1 MFCDFWFFKIFSS
14 FVFLCKMKVPYNKRH
29 FEFWHEGA
37 VVKPPQREYCCFLTL
52 VQCNINAPKMSITD
66 NLLLTKSNI
75 CSIMDL
81 GGRTKEGVGEV
92 EEKFSDLINEECV
105 AGYKKDIIDLVN
117 EIDNVSILKFV
128 FNMIFSIKK
137 KWGV

>member
-14 FVFLCKMKVPYNKRH
+14 FVILCKMKVPYNKRH

-37 VVKPPQREYCCFLTL
+37 VVKPPQREYFCFLTL

-66 NLLLTKSNI
+66 NLLLTKSNV
-75 CSIMDL
+75 CSIMVL

-92 EEKFSDLINEECV
+92 EEKIEWLGDVQFFTNEELR
-105 AGYKKDIIDLVN
+105 KMLNEIFENVN
-117 EIDNVSILKFV
+117 ENYKLRWFYEMAVEKL
-128 FNMIFSIKK
+128 M
-137 KWGV
+137 G

>member
-29 FEFWHEGA
+29 FEFWHEEA

-66 NLLLTKSNI
+66 NLLLTKSNV
-75 CSIMDL
+75 CSIMVL

-92 EEKFSDLINEECV
+92 EEKIEWLGDVQFFTNEELR
-105 AGYKKDIIDLVN
+105 KMLNEIFQNVN
-117 EIDNVSILKFV
+117 ENYKLRWFYELAVEKLK
-128 FNMIFSIKK
+128 
-137 KWGV
+137 G

>member
-1 MFCDFWFFKIFSS
+1 
-14 FVFLCKMKVPYNKRH
+14 
-29 FEFWHEGA
+29 
-37 VVKPPQREYCCFLTL
+37 
-52 VQCNINAPKMSITD
+52 MSITD

>member
-1 MFCDFWFFKIFSS
+1 MFFDFWFFKIFSS
-14 FVFLCKMKVPYNKRH
+14 FGLLCKMKVPYNKRH

-37 VVKPPQREYCCFLTL
+37 VVKPPQREYFRFLTL
-52 VQCNINAPKMSITD
+52 VQCNIDAPKMSITD
-66 NLLLTKSNI
+66 ILLLTKSNI

-128 FNMIFSIKK
+128 FNMIVSIKK

>member
-1 MFCDFWFFKIFSS
+1 M
-14 FVFLCKMKVPYNKRH
+14 
-29 FEFWHEGA
+29 
-37 VVKPPQREYCCFLTL
+37 
-52 VQCNINAPKMSITD
+52 
-66 NLLLTKSNI
+66 
-75 CSIMDL
+75 
-81 GGRTKEGVGEV
+81 
-92 EEKFSDLINEECV
+92 EEKFSDLINEECI

>member
-37 VVKPPQREYCCFLTL
+37 VAKPPQRECCCFLTL

-66 NLLLTKSNI
+66 NLLLTKSNM
-75 CSIMDL
+75 CSIMVL
-81 GGRTKEGVGEV
+81 GGRTKEGV
-92 EEKFSDLINEECV
+92 
-105 AGYKKDIIDLVN
+105 
-117 EIDNVSILKFV
+117 
-128 FNMIFSIKK
+128 
-137 KWGV
+137 